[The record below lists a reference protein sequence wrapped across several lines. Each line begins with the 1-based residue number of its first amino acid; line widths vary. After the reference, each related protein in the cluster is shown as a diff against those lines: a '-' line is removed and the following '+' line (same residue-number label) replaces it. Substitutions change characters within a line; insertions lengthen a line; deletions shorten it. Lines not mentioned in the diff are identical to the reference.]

1 MKSLLFPTLF
11 LLSSFISFSQEA
23 TVSSYDAMVQSVSN
37 GSISMILPIEV
48 SADDVDRYSAYYTAF
63 FETSY
68 DVSSRE
74 VTFNMVNNDA
84 KSRRV
89 ILRFLGANKI
99 QNVKVGDKSFLI
111 GDFYDS
117 FLK

>member
-1 MKSLLFPTLF
+1 
-11 LLSSFISFSQEA
+11 
-23 TVSSYDAMVQSVSN
+23 MV
-37 GSISMILPIEV
+37 LPIEV
-48 SADDVDRYSAYYTAF
+48 SSDDVDRYSAYYTSF

-74 VTFNMVNNDA
+74 VTFNMVSNDA

-99 QNVKVGDKSFLI
+99 QTVKVGDKSFLRR
-111 GDFYDS
+111 
-117 FLK
+117 FLRQVSEVIKENSKTYLVLPNDGA